1 MPRFLSTRLICG
13 LICPQ
18 MSLFNSE
25 GKPQVELEIIQRRQ
39 MRVRDNEG
47 TRGGNGAAEPGG
59 LCNECFHSRVAHAGL
74 VWSSV
79 RLLGRVNIF

>member
-47 TRGGNGAAEPGG
+47 TRGGNGAADYVMNVFTPGLHTQG
-59 LCNECFHSRVAHAGL
+59 
-74 VWSSV
+74 SSGPPFV
-79 RLLGRVNIF
+79 CWDE